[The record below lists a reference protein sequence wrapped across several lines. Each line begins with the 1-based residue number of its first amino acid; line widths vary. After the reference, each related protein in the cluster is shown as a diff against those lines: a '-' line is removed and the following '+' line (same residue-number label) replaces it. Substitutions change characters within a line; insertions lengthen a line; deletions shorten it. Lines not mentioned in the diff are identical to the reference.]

1 MFIGK
6 YNGSV
11 ILTYI
16 GVLFGVTGIYFSL
29 TGQLDQ
35 AMISLIIAGL
45 CDLFDGSVA
54 RRFKRDAQELEFGK
68 EIDAL
73 ADTISFLA
81 LPLVLGLVI
90 SGPMVLPVIVYGC
103 YVIAGIIRLAYFN
116 ITGVE
121 ETTRGRNYHGLP
133 VTYAALIFPLIY
145 LPLSFLPLSF
155 LPAGILSILWP
166 VSYLLVAAA
175 FVIDLRIPKPDQAMN
190 IKLVAL
196 AAGTLL
202 LYGLA
207 VVYR

>member
-90 SGPMVLPVIVYGC
+90 SGSMVLPVIVYGC

-121 ETTRGRNYHGLP
+121 ETTQGRNYHGLP

-145 LPLSFLPLSF
+145 LPLSF

>member
-6 YNGSV
+6 YNRSV

-90 SGPMVLPVIVYGC
+90 SGSMVLPVIVYGC

-145 LPLSFLPLSF
+145 LPLSF

>member
-54 RRFKRDAQELEFGK
+54 RRLKRDAQELEFGK

-73 ADTISFLA
+73 ADTISVLA

-90 SGPMVLPVIVYGC
+90 SGSMVLPVIVYGC

-121 ETTRGRNYHGLP
+121 ETTQGRNYHGLP

-145 LPLSFLPLSF
+145 LPLSF

>member
-6 YNGSV
+6 YNRSV

-90 SGPMVLPVIVYGC
+90 SGSMVLPVIVYGC
-103 YVIAGIIRLAYFN
+103 FVIAGIIRLAYFN

-121 ETTRGRNYHGLP
+121 ETTQGRNYHGLP

-145 LPLSFLPLSF
+145 LPLSF

>member
-90 SGPMVLPVIVYGC
+90 SGPMVLSVIVYGC

-145 LPLSFLPLSF
+145 LPLSF